1 MSLARTNAPSMQHG
15 PAGGSSARIAV
26 LASGNGSNLQALLDA
41 CAVGYLDAEVVC
53 VVSDRPG
60 ARALSR
66 AVDASVPQVVLVP
79 GPDADDDRRLWDERL
94 AEIVAEAEPDWVVL
108 AGFMRLLSSRFLDRF
123 PNRVV
128 NVHPALPGELP
139 GTRAIERAFDEFV
152 DGHRTNTGVM
162 VHLVPDEGVDSG
174 PVVAHET
181 VPIVSSDSLDS
192 LTDRMHVTEHR
203 LLVAALQGL
212 IQRTSTQRNPSPTH
226 VRGDHT

>member
-1 MSLARTNAPSMQHG
+1 MTTKETPTTNHLRPSEGRPARL
-15 PAGGSSARIAV
+15 AV
-26 LASGNGSNLQALLDA
+26 LASGEGSNLQALLDA

-66 AVDASVPQVVLVP
+66 AVDAMVPQVLLVS
-79 GPDADDDRRLWDERL
+79 GRDADNDRREWDAKL
-94 AEIVAEAEPDWVVL
+94 ALTVAEADPDWIVL

-123 PNRVV
+123 PGRVV

-152 DGHRTNTGVM
+152 DGDRTNTGVM

-174 PVVAHET
+174 PVVATEVVEICIDDT
-181 VPIVSSDSLDS
+181 LES
-192 LTDRMHVTEHR
+192 LTHRMHVTEHR
-203 LLVAALQGL
+203 LLVAAVHHLL
-212 IQRTSTQRNPSPTH
+212 ERSPSQH
-226 VRGDHT
+226 RGDHP